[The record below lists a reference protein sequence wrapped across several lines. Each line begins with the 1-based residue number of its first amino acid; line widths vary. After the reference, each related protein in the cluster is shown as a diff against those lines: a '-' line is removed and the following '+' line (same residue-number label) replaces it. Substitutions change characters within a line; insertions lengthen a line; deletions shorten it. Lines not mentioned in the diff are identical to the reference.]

1 MLLTPIFALVFPVIA
16 QQSAT
21 EAPATPQPQTHE
33 EQEESVT
40 VQAPPEQ
47 RRVCRERG
55 EDVGSNIRRRETVC
69 LTRQQLEAEQRR
81 VVDARADLGRQVA
94 AEGLRTAEPGTPY
107 SAPVIE
113 VPGPAPD

>member
-1 MLLTPIFALVFPVIA
+1 MLLVPLFALIFPVMA
-16 QQSAT
+16 QQTAT
-21 EAPATPQPQTHE
+21 EAPAPTTPSD
-33 EQEESVT
+33 QEESVT
-40 VQAPPEQ
+40 VRGPPEE

-55 EDVGSNIRRRETVC
+55 EDVGSNIRRRQQVC
-69 LTRQQLEAEQRR
+69 LTRQEAEAERRR

>member
-1 MLLTPIFALVFPVIA
+1 MMLTPIFALIFSVMT
-16 QQSAT
+16 QQTAA
-21 EAPATPQPQTHE
+21 EAPVPTQPQS
-33 EQEESVT
+33 QEGQGESVT
-40 VQAPPEQ
+40 VHAPPER

-69 LTRQQLEAEQRR
+69 LTREQLEAEQRR
-81 VVDARADLGRQVA
+81 VVDARADLGRQA
-94 AEGLRTAEPGTPY
+94 AADALRTAEPGTAY